1 MMVGRSNSGVLGS
14 MVGRL
19 VVVGEGG
26 VADCYL
32 RCQIPGLGDVGRVIV
47 SFLGN

>member
-1 MMVGRSNSGVLGS
+1 MMVGCSNSGVLGS

-19 VVVGEGG
+19 VVVGGRG

-32 RCQIPGLGDVGRVIV
+32 RCEILSNCGGVGDVGE
-47 SFLGN
+47 